1 MSAPAAARNALVRQL
16 VRTVWGVRE
25 RVLERPRSRAVL
37 RTIGRPGIWLMHAT
51 AGKAPPAPPA
61 EPGGETVIHL
71 PLDYRFA
78 PFDPPPRIAVLIHAY
93 YPELL
98 GEILDHLQRLPAG
111 ADLLVSTDLESKRPA
126 IEESLER
133 WSGGRVVLRV
143 APNRGRNIA
152 PQLVGFADLIGD
164 YDLLLLV
171 HTKKSLHW
179 DALAGWRSAMLRD
192 LLPSADGIAG
202 ILESFRRLPALGMA
216 APSIYAPTRRHMV
229 WAPNFAT
236 CRDLADRLGVA
247 LSPDSPLDF
256 PAGTMLWAR
265 PAALKPL
272 LGLGLRFEDFE
283 PEAGQTD
290 GTLAHA
296 LERLLFHSC
305 ELAGLRWVRVR
316 AGLDAV
322 WPERFLR
329 ADSPH
334 ALRRAVTDLG
344 RTLLLPGRPP
354 DPTRTE
360 EDLGAPATP
369 EERKAAFRA
378 ACREELDAFL
388 AGEGRLQLPTAEPP
402 EISILLVLFNQAE
415 LTFQCLRSLRFALD
429 RPSEVIIVDNA
440 SSDRTGELLARLDG
454 ARIVRNPDNRHF
466 LRAVNQAAALA
477 RGQALLL
484 LNNDARVRP
493 GSIAAACEV
502 LGSEPDVGAVAARI
516 VLLDGTLQEA
526 GSIIWRDGACAGVGR
541 GADPEAAEF
550 QFRRDVDYGS
560 GAFLMIR
567 RSAFERLGG
576 LDEAFAPA
584 YYEETDFCMRLR
596 EAGLRVVYEPCALI
610 WHFEFGSASSA
621 EAALALQREHHQ
633 VFVDRHRARLQS
645 GHLERGAPAIEARM
659 RSAQR
664 RLLIIEDQV
673 PYADLG
679 AGYPRALELIR
690 AARAAG
696 WFVTLY
702 PTVYPDA
709 DYATAYAGALP
720 PEVEI
725 AAERGAAGLA
735 PFMQER
741 RGYYDAVIVSRPHN
755 MKVFKAALAEVRRFI
770 SAHRVIYDAEA
781 IFAARDLARTP
792 GPEARAAVRAETVLA
807 RRAAAVLAVSG
818 ADAAQFRGARVS
830 RVRIVGHA
838 VEARPTAPGFAARSD
853 LLFVGALDEDHSP
866 NADSLRFFVGEVAP
880 KLDALIGEDWRL
892 WVAGR
897 NGAAGVQAL
906 ASDRVRLLGRVPDL
920 GDLYAR
926 ARLFIAP
933 TRFAAGI
940 PMKVHE
946 AAARGLP
953 VVATSLLAR
962 QLGWRSGEELLV
974 ADAPDAFAQACARL
988 YTDAELWARIR
999 AAGLGAVE
1007 RDCSPERFRST
1018 VAEVLD
1024 AVAPVRR

>member
-16 VRTVWGVRE
+16 ARTVWGIRE
-25 RVLERPRSRAVL
+25 RVLDRPKSRAVL
-37 RTIGRPGIWLMHAT
+37 RAMGRPAIWLMHRT
-51 AGKAPPAPPA
+51 AGKAPPAPPV
-61 EPGGETVIHL
+61 EPAGETVVHL

-78 PFDPPPRIAVLIHAY
+78 PLDPPPRLAVLIHAF
-93 YPELL
+93 YPEVLD
-98 GEILDHLQRLPAG
+98 GILEHLERIPVG
-111 ADLLVSTDLESKRPA
+111 ADLLVSTDVASKSPV
-126 IEESLER
+126 IEQRLKE
-133 WSGGRVVLRV
+133 WSGGRIVLRV
-143 APNRGRNIA
+143 TPNRGRNVA
-152 PQLVGFADLIGD
+152 PQLVGFADLIAD
-164 YDLLLLV
+164 YDLLLLL

-179 DALAGWRSAMLRD
+179 DALAGWRGAMLRD
-192 LLPSADGIAG
+192 LLPPGDAIGG
-202 ILESFRRLPALGMA
+202 ILEAFRRLPSLGMM
-216 APSIYAPTRRHMV
+216 APSIYPPTRRHMV
-229 WAPNFAT
+229 WGPNFAA
-236 CRDLADRLGVA
+236 CRELAERLGVA
-247 LSPDSPLDF
+247 LAPDSPLDF

-265 PAALKPL
+265 PKALKPL
-272 LGLGLRFEDFE
+272 LDLHLGFGDFE
-283 PEAGQTD
+283 PEAGQKD

-305 ELAGLRWVRVR
+305 ELAGFRWARVR

-334 ALRRAVTDLG
+334 ALRRCVTDLG

-354 DPTRTE
+354 DPAHA
-360 EDLGAPATP
+360 EDVDAPADP
-369 EERKAAFRA
+369 ETRKAAFRA

-388 AGEGRLQLPTAEPP
+388 ADAGRLRLPTAEKP
-402 EISILLVLFNQAE
+402 EVSILLVLFNQAE
-415 LTFQCLRSLRFALD
+415 LTLQCLRSLRFALD

-440 SSDRTGELLARLDG
+440 SYDRTSELLERLEG
-454 ARIVRNPDNRHF
+454 ARIVRNADNRHF

-477 RGQALLL
+477 TGEALLL

-493 GSIAAACEV
+493 GSIAAAWEV
-502 LGSEPDVGAVAARI
+502 LRTEPDAGAVAARI

-526 GSIIWRDGACAGVGR
+526 GSIIWRDGACAGIGR
-541 GADPEAAEF
+541 GADPEAPEF

-567 RSAFERLGG
+567 RSAFEQLGG

-596 EAGLRVVYEPCALI
+596 EAGMRVVYEPRALI

-621 EAALALQREHHQ
+621 EAALSLQREHHQ
-633 VFVDRHRARLQS
+633 VFVSRHRTTLQS
-645 GHLERGAPAIEARM
+645 AHRERGAPGLEARM
-659 RSAQR
+659 RSSQR
-664 RLLIIEDQV
+664 RLLIVEDQV

-679 AGYPRALELIR
+679 AGYPRALDLIG

-709 DYATAYAGALP
+709 DYATAYAAGLP

-735 PFMQER
+735 AFMHER

-755 MKVFKAALAEVRRFI
+755 MKVFKAALAEMRPFI
-770 SAHRVIYDAEA
+770 PPGRLIYDAEA
-781 IFAARDLARTP
+781 IFAARDGAGLPQA
-792 GPEARAAVRAETVLA
+792 ESRAALRAETALA
-807 RRAAAVLAVSG
+807 KRAAAVLAVSE
-818 ADAAQFRGARVS
+818 AEAAQFRAAGVARV
-830 RVRIVGHA
+830 RVLGHA
-838 VEARPTAPGFAARSD
+838 VEARPTAPGFAARRD

-866 NADSLRFFVGEVAP
+866 NADSLRFFVDEVAP
-880 KLDALIGEDWRL
+880 QLDGLIGKDWTL

-897 NGAAGVQAL
+897 NGAAGVQSL
-906 ASDRVRLLGRVPDL
+906 AGDRVRLLGRVADL
-920 GDLYAR
+920 SDLYAK

-962 QLGWRSGEELLV
+962 QLGWADGDALLV
-974 ADAPDAFAQACARL
+974 ADDAAAFAEACARL
-988 YTDAELWARIR
+988 YADPQLWARIR
-999 AAGLGAVE
+999 SGGLAAVE
-1007 RDCSPERFRST
+1007 RDCSPARFRAT
-1018 VAEVLD
+1018 VAEVLE
-1024 AVAPVRR
+1024 AVAAPRR